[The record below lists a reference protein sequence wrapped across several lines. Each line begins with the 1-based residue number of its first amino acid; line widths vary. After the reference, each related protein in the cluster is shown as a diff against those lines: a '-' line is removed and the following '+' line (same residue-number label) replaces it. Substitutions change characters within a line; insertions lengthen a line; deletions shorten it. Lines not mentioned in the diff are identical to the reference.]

1 MCPHNHHHVRVAGE
15 GRCVTPV
22 PWRRRM
28 ADLHNVEGMLRC
40 RYEPDRPICCLVD
53 QDDASS
59 PDQAGDQVIGRC
71 GHGEPGGLGHPR
83 SVWQKYCSPQTQYR
97 LYRGQVFISN
107 VKLSATRLLS
117 DIVSHSTTQQ
127 VC

>member
-59 PDQAGDQVIGRC
+59 PDQAGDQVIGLRERTIRI
-71 GHGEPGGLGHPR
+71 HNPF
-83 SVWQKYCSPQTQYR
+83 S
-97 LYRGQVFISN
+97 SN
-107 VKLSATRLLS
+107 ETVTA
-117 DIVSHSTTQQ
+117 
-127 VC
+127 